1 MTVLLSILDKALKT
15 LVGISFLK
23 KLKLPGLDFSFKK
36 LVTPASFVGIDIG
49 ISSAKVV
56 QLREESEKAVLE
68 TYGELKTGGYF
79 KKAEGG
85 FEGGALRFL
94 DSEIA
99 GFVSDLLREANVTTK
114 EAIFA
119 IPAVSSFVTM
129 IDLPKTTRQEVAS
142 AVPFEARKYIP
153 IPISEVVLDWEIV
166 LDDDSSDKTHVLILA
181 VPKEVI
187 NKYKRVAE
195 IAKLNIRALEVETFS
210 MVRSLIGHD
219 QKTFAIVNIGAQSTT
234 VAIIDKAVVHLS
246 VNISRGSSAISLSLS
261 RGLGITFDRADDL
274 KKETGL
280 SERAEEKEISG
291 IISPIVDSLFSE
303 VERVINVYN
312 RKNIRKIERIIL
324 TGGGANLKGLIDYSA
339 KRFGLEAGVGNP
351 FARVT
356 YPAFMRPI
364 IKEIE
369 SDFAVAIGCALREIT
384 PR

>member
-1 MTVLLSILDKALKT
+1 MEIP
-15 LVGISFLK
+15 FLK
-23 KLKLPGLDFSFKK
+23 KFKLPGLDFSFKK
-36 LVTPASFVGIDIG
+36 LVAPSSFLGIDIG

-68 TYGELKTGGYF
+68 TYGELKTSGYF

-85 FEGGALRFL
+85 FGGGVLRFL

-99 GFVSDLLREANVTTK
+99 GFVSDLLRESNVTTK

-129 IDLPKTTRQEVAS
+129 IDLPKTTQQEVAS
-142 AVPFEARKYIP
+142 AIPFEARKYVP

-166 LDDDSSDKTHVLILA
+166 LDNDDSDKTHVLILA

-195 IAKLNIRALEVETFS
+195 LTKLNIRALEVEIFS
-210 MVRSLIGHD
+210 MVRSLVGHD
-219 QKTFAIVNIGAQSTT
+219 QRTAAIVNIGSQSTT
-234 VAIIDKAVVHLS
+234 VSIIDKAVIHLS
-246 VNISRGSSAISLSLS
+246 VNISRGSSVISTSLA

-274 KKETGL
+274 KKDIGL
-280 SERAEEKEISG
+280 SEKIEEKEISG
-291 IISPIVDSLFSE
+291 IISPIVDSLFLE
-303 VERVINVYN
+303 IERVVNVYN

-324 TGGGANLKGLIDYSA
+324 TGGGANLRGIVDYSA
-339 KRFGLEAGVGNP
+339 RRFGLETSVGNP
-351 FARVT
+351 FARII
-356 YPAFMRPI
+356 YPAFTQPI

-369 SDFAVAIGCALREIT
+369 SDFAVAVGCALREIT
-384 PR
+384 PK